1 MADCGEISLMLSP
14 FEDGELEPHEMQE
27 VARHLSRCKNCEQL
41 LEEYG
46 ALGRD
51 LRTFV
56 SESQV
61 SLEGFAERV
70 DERIRAMGVPWSERL
85 RLLFGGWSW
94 RTQTAVASTALVA
107 ATAIVTIMVVTP
119 LARVYFGSQA
129 PANHAA
135 LIASNSPKQ
144 QLASA
149 EKPVSDTTDSSQA
162 IISRLESNTSSV
174 ALWSAP
180 RDGTTV
186 IWLPQPSQPQQ

>member
-1 MADCGEISLMLSP
+1 MADCSEISLMLSP

-46 ALGRD
+46 ALGRE
-51 LRTFV
+51 LRSFA
-56 SESQV
+56 SQSQI

-70 DERIRAMGVPWSERL
+70 DERLRGMRVPWSERL
-85 RLLFGGWSW
+85 GLMFGGWSW
-94 RTQTAVASTALVA
+94 QIRTAFASTALVA
-107 ATAIVTIMVVTP
+107 TAAIVTIMVVTP

-129 PANHAA
+129 PANHVAMV
-135 LIASNSPKQ
+135 ASNSPKQ

-149 EKPVSDTTDSSQA
+149 KQPVSDTPDSSEA
-162 IISRLESNTSSV
+162 VISRLESSTPSV

-186 IWLPQPSQPQQ
+186 IWLPEPSQRQ